1 MPTNLYKVAIVGRV
15 NVGKSTLFNKLIS
28 EKKAIVSPFS
38 GTTRDRNYAIC
49 SWRKLDFSLIDTGGL
64 ENSKENINK
73 AITEQIE
80 KAITEADLILF
91 LVDSKTG
98 LMPFDNKIVK
108 LLQKNKKLILLV
120 TNKSDNEKLRNNI
133 AEFYKLNI
141 GDPIPISAKSGSGTG
156 DLLDEIVK
164 ILNKLKKSNKRK
176 KEIAPDKIIK
186 TAIIGKPNVGKSSII
201 NKILEKKVSITSRKS
216 QTTRNN
222 ILGIK
227 TDKNKQMIFI
237 DTPGM
242 HIKSKRTMNK
252 ILNKSAQSIIEDSDL
267 VLFVLQRLTIDAED
281 RSIIARLR
289 ETNPLTICVIN
300 KIDQIKDKNQL
311 LPFINELTVEYE
323 FDSIIPISA
332 ETGQNLEELVE
343 LIKDNLPEN
352 NHIYGEEL
360 SIGDDKNR
368 FMISELIREKI
379 IRKLGDELPHD
390 TYVDIEDIK
399 EKNNVMHIN
408 ATIFVNRKSQKQ
420 IVIGS
425 GGKNLKIIGE
435 QARVDIEELLQAKV
449 FLKTWVKVKKN
460 WNTDTGFIHSLGVG
474 TNHESS

>member
-1 MPTNLYKVAIVGRV
+1 
-15 NVGKSTLFNKLIS
+15 
-28 EKKAIVSPFS
+28 
-38 GTTRDRNYAIC
+38 
-49 SWRKLDFSLIDTGGL
+49 
-64 ENSKENINK
+64 
-73 AITEQIE
+73 
-80 KAITEADLILF
+80 
-91 LVDSKTG
+91 
-98 LMPFDNKIVK
+98 
-108 LLQKNKKLILLV
+108 
-120 TNKSDNEKLRNNI
+120 
-133 AEFYKLNI
+133 
-141 GDPIPISAKSGSGTG
+141 
-156 DLLDEIVK
+156 
-164 ILNKLKKSNKRK
+164 
-176 KEIAPDKIIK
+176 
-186 TAIIGKPNVGKSSII
+186 
-201 NKILEKKVSITSRKS
+201 
-216 QTTRNN
+216 
-222 ILGIK
+222 
-227 TDKNKQMIFI
+227 MIFI